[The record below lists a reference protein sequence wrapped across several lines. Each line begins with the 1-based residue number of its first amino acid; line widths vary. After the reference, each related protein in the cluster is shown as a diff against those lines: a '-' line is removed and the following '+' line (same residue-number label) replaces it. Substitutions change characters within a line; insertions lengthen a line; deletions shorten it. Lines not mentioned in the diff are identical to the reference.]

1 VDQGYDSDG
10 ENLDVSIDPYKQRIK
25 TDESVVSVKK
35 VVLQDDKPQ
44 PNLNLNNL
52 DPQKNPNTSQSML
65 EFAILSLSQ
74 RLKLTP
80 KYAAGLLAN
89 SFKLLAQIV
98 IKGLKKD

>member
-1 VDQGYDSDG
+1 MDQGYDSDG
-10 ENLDVSIDPYKQRIK
+10 DNFEVSMDPHKQRIK
-25 TDESVVSVKK
+25 TDESVQSVKK
-35 VVLQDDKPQ
+35 IVLQDDKPQ

-52 DPQKNPNTSQSML
+52 DPNKDPSESQSML

-80 KYAAGLLAN
+80 KYSAGLLAN